1 MRNKFY
7 LLALLL
13 LILAIAA
20 CTPKI
25 AEEVVEETPPPPPPP
40 KVSEN
45 LSPCPKFSDSSNPDD
60 AETAHVLY
68 RDLIKLK
75 KYEEAMP
82 LWEKAMKMAPA
93 ADGQRDYHF
102 MDGVTFYKWMHS
114 EEKDVDKQKEY
125 IEKILEMYD
134 AAAECYP
141 HKTSQYKGLKAFN
154 LYFNYKDYA
163 TKEEVYAMFKEVAD
177 REGADMPYFTIN
189 PFTATL
195 VDLTLEEKI
204 PNEEAFKY
212 QQLIKEAIAKGIED
226 CEGKACNA
234 WKIIESYA
242 PVRLEDLETIKGFYN
257 CTYYKDRYFPEYEAN
272 PKDCDAIT
280 TVISRLKWAGCGEN
294 DEALN
299 AVVNAYNTNCV
310 VVNAPSNAK
319 LGSQALRDGNY
330 SEAITRYEQLITE
343 ETDNDRKATY
353 TLRIAKIYYV
363 HLKKFSKAREYA
375 LKAAELK
382 PNWGEP
388 YLVIGRLYASSGP
401 LCGPGTGFDSQ
412 VVVWVAIDMWNKAK
426 SVDPSSTAEANKW
439 IGKYAQYMPSRE
451 DIFQR
456 SLQEGGTYKVS
467 CWIQRN
473 TKIRAAK

>member
-1 MRNKFY
+1 MLNKLY
-7 LLALLL
+7 LSALFLL
-13 LILAIAA
+13 VLVIA

-25 AEEVVEETPPPPPPP
+25 AEEVVEETPSPPPS
-40 KVSEN
+40 KVDKN
-45 LSPCPKFSDSSNPDD
+45 LSSCPKFSDASNPDE

-68 RDLIKLK
+68 RDLIKMK

-93 ADGQRDYHF
+93 ADGLRDYHY
-102 MDGVTFYKWMHS
+102 MDGVALYKWMHGKT
-114 EEKDVDKQKEY
+114 EDEVKKKEY
-125 IEKILEMYD
+125 INKILEMYD

-141 HKTSQYKGLKAFN
+141 AKTSQYKGLKAFN
-154 LYFNYKDYA
+154 LYFNYKNYA
-163 TKEEVYAMFKEVAD
+163 SKEEIYAMFKEVAD
-177 REGADMPYFTIN
+177 KEGADMPYFTIN

-195 VDLTLEEKI
+195 VDLTLEKKI
-204 PNEEAFKY
+204 LNEEAFKY
-212 QQLIKEAIAKGIED
+212 QQLIKEAIAKGVAD
-226 CEGKACNA
+226 CEGKACDA

-242 PVRLEDLETIKGFYN
+242 PVRLEDLETIKGFYD
-257 CTYYKDRYFPEYEAN
+257 CAYYKDKYFSEYEAS
-272 PKDCDAIT
+272 PQDCDVIT
-280 TVISRLKWAGCGEN
+280 TVISRLKWAGCGQD

-310 VVNAPSNAK
+310 VVNAPSNAR
-319 LGSQALRDGNY
+319 LGNQALQEGNY
-330 SEAITRYEQLITE
+330 TEAIARYEELIAE

-412 VVVWVAIDMWNKAK
+412 IVVWTALDMWNKAK
-426 SVDPSSTAEANKW
+426 SVDPSSAAEANKW
-439 IGKYAQYMPSRE
+439 IGKYAQYMPSTE

-456 SLQEGGTYKVS
+456 NLKEGDTYRVP
-467 CWIQRN
+467 CWIQQN
-473 TKIRAAK
+473 TIIRAAK